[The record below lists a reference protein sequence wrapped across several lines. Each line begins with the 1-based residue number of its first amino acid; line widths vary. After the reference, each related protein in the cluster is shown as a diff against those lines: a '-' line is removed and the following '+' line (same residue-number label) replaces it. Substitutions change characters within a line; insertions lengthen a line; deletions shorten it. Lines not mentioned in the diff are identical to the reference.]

1 MLIYVKGRYPQ
12 VVHIG
17 EADVVDKLGIVS
29 EMMFEIFLIF
39 HSAMVISQIILVIYL
54 CRDICFSHI
63 PTGGYTP
70 KVLIFTV
77 FRRKHH
83 TFLIVNQFLSYAK

>member
-39 HSAMVISQIILVIYL
+39 HSAMVVSQIILVIYL

-63 PTGGYTP
+63 LGISGVDLF
-70 KVLIFTV
+70 KLVKLRIGLDMV
-77 FRRKHH
+77 
-83 TFLIVNQFLSYAK
+83 